1 MKIVPVITITIVILA
16 MVVLGVWL
24 SNNPIRAAKAKCK
37 RHLEVLTGHDL
48 SVQDDFSMHVTGDV
62 NSGKVQ
68 VAFLRAGEL
77 RTAECLLEWGEVR
90 RLKLDGK
97 EIPGR

>member
-1 MKIVPVITITIVILA
+1 
-16 MVVLGVWL
+16 
-24 SNNPIRAAKAKCK
+24 
-37 RHLEVLTGHDL
+37 
-48 SVQDDFSMHVTGDV
+48 MHVTGGSS
-62 NSGKVQ
+62 SGKIQ
-68 VAFLRAGEL
+68 IAFLRASEL